1 MKRKGAHFWTKKDD
15 EQRRTVLYEGDC
27 FVLWNAARLL
37 SAQVKISCYSGAGKT
52 VLLDTLTGIDRADV
66 NVTGVVTING
76 EELRSADMRRVSA
89 YVQQADLFIGTL
101 TVKEQLQFSV
111 NAFFQ

>member
-1 MKRKGAHFWTKKDD
+1 SGFACPG
-15 EQRRTVLYEGDC
+15 E
-27 FVLWNAARLL
+27 LL
-37 SAQVKISCYSGAGKT
+37 AIMGGSGAGKT

-101 TVKEQLQFSV
+101 TVKEQLQFSAELRMDRSLSKQSRQQRV
-111 NAFFQ
+111 QQVIKDILTDPQILFCDE